1 MKGCITRRFDSFGS
15 SFIWIWNETSEH
27 RELIFIELE
36 LHKFVGH
43 LMDTISSNAFASRQH
58 DRIV

>member
-1 MKGCITRRFDSFGS
+1 MKSCTTRRFDSFGS

-27 RELIFIELE
+27 RELIFIEF
-36 LHKFVGH
+36 HKFVGH
-43 LMDTISSNAFASRQH
+43 LMNTISSNAFASRQH